1 VWTGAQA
8 RVNGLVDELGG
19 LDRAVELVKQRAKI
33 AASEKITLVAYPPRR
48 NVLEMLLNRE
58 TDLTSIGSQILDSRM
73 EARVRALFGGLP
85 IHSLM
90 HGALSQGG
98 ILPLMP
104 YAVTVR

>member
-1 VWTGAQA
+1 MRSKHVYF
-8 RVNGLVDELGG
+8 N
-19 LDRAVELVKQRAKI
+19 RAKYALI
-33 AASEKITLVAYPPRR
+33 RRALVPTSLFPT
-48 NVLEMLLNRE
+48 RE

-104 YAVTVR
+104 YTITVR

>member
-8 RVNGLVDELGG
+8 KVNGLVDELGG
-19 LDRAVELVKQRAKI
+19 LDRAIEVVKQRAKI
-33 AASEKITLVAYPPRR
+33 GASEKITLVAYPPRR

-58 TDLTSIGSQILDSRM
+58 TDLTSIGSQILDWRM
-73 EARVRALFGGLP
+73 EAKVRALFGDVP
-85 IHSLM
+85 IRALM

-104 YAVTVR
+104 YTVTVR